1 MTAEIAPTRYGQLD
15 KATHK
20 HKVPGPS
27 TVCSMDHGT
36 RPSVKWLATCSATS
50 PSPTGAV
57 VAAAVCTSSAS
68 SHVHTALAC
77 VCSMLAHSVD
87 QTRAPTDACTVIG
100 ARSGWPAAAPR
111 TGVCHRGAPHQ
122 CRSARDPRGYGD
134 IAPCVPNAVRYI
146 DSSSP
151 SPRCHSAPLR
161 PKHANPTSSLSL
173 SPAASHSSP
182 SRSPPLLSSP
192 PLSLSLSSEL
202 ADAAAA

>member
-1 MTAEIAPTRYGQLD
+1 MQYG
-15 KATHK
+15 
-20 HKVPGPS
+20 PR
-27 TVCSMDHGT
+27 CT

-134 IAPCVPNAVRYI
+134 VAPCVPNAVRYI

-161 PKHANPTSSLSL
+161 PKHANPTSTLSLSL
-173 SPAASHSSP
+173 QLPLTRLHLAL
-182 SRSPPLLSSP
+182 LLSSRLL
-192 PLSLSLSSEL
+192 LSLSLSRPSSRTRRQPK
-202 ADAAAA
+202 AIATHYPHP